1 MKYAIISDIHG
12 NFPALQAILKDA
24 KNQNINHYLFAGDY
38 CLSGPW
44 PNECIEAI
52 KSISND
58 KYLCNGM
65 MVVMCQ
71 KEGI

>member
-44 PNECIEAI
+44 P
-52 KSISND
+52 
-58 KYLCNGM
+58 
-65 MVVMCQ
+65 MVGVQMTSTYVM
-71 KEGI
+71 E